1 MIDYVTVEQMPA
13 IIHLR
18 PAWDDAA
25 VPILMTANDYTI
37 AQISVIL
44 RALLHYRRMRSRY
57 DIVIAHNNVSEQNM
71 AVIQE
76 MVESEAD
83 VLLRFSKVEAVRN
96 NRYFRFD
103 RRFVETDLLKIFCPM
118 MLRYYPKMILLKET
132 CIPQFDLAAVSQ
144 QYSFENCLGVMP
156 QAPGLQ
162 FFNLELCRAE
172 LALNDF
178 IVAVKNRKNGSVAS
192 VQQEI
197 FHKRMQLMD
206 AGGLRQLKAI
216 QYWDQWPWERL
227 DCPEGDIFWR
237 FARKTPYYEILR
249 LRLDLKG
256 S

>member
-13 IIHLR
+13 IIHLS
-18 PAWDDAA
+18 PAWDDAT

-44 RALLHYRRMRSRY
+44 RALLHYRRARSRQ
-57 DIVIAHNNVSEQNM
+57 DIVIVHSNVSEQNM

-76 MVESEAD
+76 MVESEED
-83 VLLRFSKVEAVRN
+83 VSLRFSKVEAVRN

-103 RRFVETDLLKIFCPM
+103 RRFVETDLLKIFCPLL
-118 MLRYYPKMILLKET
+118 LRYYPKMILLKET

-172 LALNDF
+172 LSLNDF
-178 IVAVKNRKNGSVAS
+178 IVAVKNRKNRSVAS
-192 VQQEI
+192 VQEEV
-197 FHKRMQLMD
+197 FHKRMQMMD
-206 AGGLRQLKAI
+206 SGTLRQLKAV
-216 QYWDQWPWERL
+216 QYWDQRPWERL

-237 FARKTPYYEILR
+237 FARETPYYEALR
-249 LRLDLKG
+249 LRLDLSG